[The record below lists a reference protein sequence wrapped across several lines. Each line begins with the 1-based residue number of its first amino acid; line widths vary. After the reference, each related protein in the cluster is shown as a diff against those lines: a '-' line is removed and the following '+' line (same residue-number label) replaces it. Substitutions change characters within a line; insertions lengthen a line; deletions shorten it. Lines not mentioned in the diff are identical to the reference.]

1 MNLFANYELV
11 DVPRRVWSTVEDTND
26 DQRLQFLACRVQMCA
41 VRVFRTHDCV
51 EPGAGGRMVRKEG
64 SAVQPPGFK
73 SGPSTC

>member
-11 DVPRRVWSTVEDTND
+11 DVPCRVWSTVEDTND
-26 DQRLQFLACRVQMCA
+26 DQRLPFLDCRVQMCA

-64 SAVQPPGFK
+64 SAVQPPGFE